1 MLDPAEIEARTPV
14 WEALAELWLD
24 TRLDPKDLDDIAR
37 RLSATTLTI
46 EQLRHIY
53 RAEVAP
59 ALGVNARSV
68 AGEWSG
74 WNREWLVARIVA
86 NLRDRPRRTRWL
98 AAFPPT
104 RWAMTWASEAH
115 WRAVVERVREL
126 RLAAAK

>member
-1 MLDPAEIEARTPV
+1 MLDPAEVEARTPV

-24 TRLDPKDLDDIAR
+24 RELKPEDLDHIAR
-37 RLSATTLTI
+37 RLAATPLTI
-46 EQLRHIY
+46 EELRQVY

-59 ALGVNARSV
+59 AVGVNARSV

-74 WNREWLVARIVA
+74 WSREWLVARILS

-115 WRAVVERVREL
+115 WRVVIARVADL
-126 RLAAAK
+126 RAAATT